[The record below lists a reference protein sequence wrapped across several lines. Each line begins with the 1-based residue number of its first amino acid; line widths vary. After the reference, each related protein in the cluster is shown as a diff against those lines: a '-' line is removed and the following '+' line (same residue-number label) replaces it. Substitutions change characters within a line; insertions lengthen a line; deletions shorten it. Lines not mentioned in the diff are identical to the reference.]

1 MFYKYTFLSPFK
13 GTITQIRDTSE
24 ASDTLDTSEA
34 FLFRVTKK
42 IIAFSQ
48 FIYQPAIMKITVS
61 VAQFSYTGK
70 LLNKLV

>member
-1 MFYKYTFLSPFK
+1 MSPFK

-48 FIYQPAIMKITVS
+48 FIYQPAIMTSTVS
-61 VAQFSYTGK
+61 VIILVTFTQFSYTGK

>member
-1 MFYKYTFLSPFK
+1 MSPFK
-13 GTITQIRDTSE
+13 GAITQIRDTSE

-48 FIYQPAIMKITVS
+48 FIYQPANMTSTVS
-61 VAQFSYTGK
+61 VIILVTFTQFSYTGK